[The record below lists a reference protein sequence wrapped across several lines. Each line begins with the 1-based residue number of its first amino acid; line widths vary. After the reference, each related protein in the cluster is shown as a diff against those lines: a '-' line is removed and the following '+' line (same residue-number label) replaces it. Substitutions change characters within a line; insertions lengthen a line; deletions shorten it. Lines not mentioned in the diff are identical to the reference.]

1 MGGEVR
7 GEEVRG
13 EEEWVG
19 EGRRGDREERMEKR
33 RWGTGKKRVEKSRHG
48 KGKQGV
54 KSGEV
59 TEEGGI
65 GRVDKEEGRE
75 GAAKEVR

>member
-1 MGGEVR
+1 MGR
-7 GEEVRG
+7 GGAKRRQGRKDG
-13 EEEWVG
+13 EEEMG
-19 EGRRGDREERMEKR
+19 NREKR
-33 RWGTGKKRVEKSRHG
+33 AEKSRHG